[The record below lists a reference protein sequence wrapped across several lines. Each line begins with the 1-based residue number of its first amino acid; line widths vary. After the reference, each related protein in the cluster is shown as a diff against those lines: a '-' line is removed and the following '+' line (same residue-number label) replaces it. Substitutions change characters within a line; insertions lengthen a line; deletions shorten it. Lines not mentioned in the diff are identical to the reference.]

1 MAVFADRD
9 DAGHA
14 LVGPLRQLLVDAS
27 PSTDRPILLPLP
39 RGGVP
44 VAARIA
50 DELHLPMCALPVRK
64 VGVPGHAEL
73 AMGALAS
80 LGETT
85 EVMRHY
91 GVIEACRVPSE
102 AVGSAIAAES
112 DALRGLLRRY
122 YGDSA
127 APDLRG
133 RFAII
138 VDDGLATGATMT
150 AAVRLTRRL
159 GARRVVVAV
168 PVGSASARKRLATE
182 ADDVLCL
189 REPMPFSAVS
199 MGYRRFGPPSDESV
213 LEALRRYAEA
223 ESA

>member
-14 LVGPLRQLLVDAS
+14 LVAPLRHLLADAE
-27 PSTDRPILLPLP
+27 PGADRPILLPLP

-50 DELHLPMCALPVRK
+50 DELQLPMYALPVRK

-73 AMGALAS
+73 AMGALAG
-80 LGETT
+80 LGDTT
-85 EVMRHY
+85 EVMRHQ
-91 GVIEACRVPSE
+91 GVIEACRVPRG
-102 AVGSAIAAES
+102 AVESAIAAES
-112 DALRGLLRRY
+112 DALRVLLRRY
-122 YGDSA
+122 YGDGA
-127 APDLRG
+127 APDLGG

-150 AAVRLTRRL
+150 AAVRLTQRL

-168 PVGSASARKRLATE
+168 PVGSASARRRLTEE

-189 REPMPFSAVS
+189 REPVPFSAVS
-199 MGYRRFGPPSDESV
+199 VGYRRFGPPSDQSV
-213 LEALRRYAEA
+213 LDALRRHA